1 MPESF
6 PLAIKP
12 GWSCWTGCVPHPSRF
27 VPPSLASQDFWSRA
41 CLMPRAGRSLIMMSG
56 PTNSLPRPRRR
67 ALGTRSARPNA
78 QAGRQLAAQG
88 PPPLDVQRLVDG
100 LVRDPHRFI
109 VGILY
114 PEPMGDLLRAPRC
127 RPMSVLAAA
136 MTSTTPGAHV
146 WARHG
151 RPVLSH
157 HRACEAVLH
166 VAPQP
171 IVRGQLGD
179 LRALGTSGAVPL
191 RSRRPILQTAAPSR
205 SVASVD
211 TSKPAID
218 RHFKTGHHTCGERD
232 GLRSTAGPPSSRVFD
247 ILLAFVVVYVSED
260 DDGLWSLWAARA
272 PSTAVWET
280 RAPRPHVHPARRSV
294 FHTASRI
301 HRPSATNGPT
311 RMPQERR
318 SRPRPTCTPPLGSRW
333 SGWGPRSRI
342 GPHVRVEFGA
352 PAPRSTLEHVCV
364 VEEPIEE
371 RGHRRGVAEKL
382 PPVVHGSV

>member
-1 MPESF
+1 MNRVVRSTNVPIAELPS
-6 PLAIKP
+6 PMIRSPSQCP
-12 GWSCWTGCVPHPSRF
+12 GTARSS
-27 VPPSLASQDFWSRA
+27 AS
-41 CLMPRAGRSLIMMSG
+41 AGRSLGAYKLFAATTAAS
-56 PTNSLPRPRRR
+56 PRH
-67 ALGTRSARPNA
+67 AQRPSDA

-205 SVASVD
+205 SVATQLS
-211 TSKPAID
+211 
-218 RHFKTGHHTCGERD
+218 RD
-232 GLRSTAGPPSSRVFD
+232 S
-247 ILLAFVVVYVSED
+247 
-260 DDGLWSLWAARA
+260 
-272 PSTAVWET
+272 
-280 RAPRPHVHPARRSV
+280 
-294 FHTASRI
+294 
-301 HRPSATNGPT
+301 
-311 RMPQERR
+311 
-318 SRPRPTCTPPLGSRW
+318 
-333 SGWGPRSRI
+333 
-342 GPHVRVEFGA
+342 
-352 PAPRSTLEHVCV
+352 
-364 VEEPIEE
+364 
-371 RGHRRGVAEKL
+371 RRGSPELTGNVAHPGALSSQDRDLFPLRKGQVPSRSGRQADRRHTTAFTE
-382 PPVVHGSV
+382 PTTTHGRRHAT